1 MKRHTVTMIMS
12 KAFSA
17 SRGLS
22 WQEKK
27 GRKERDLC
35 RPPTRSFVQSPTTLL
50 VETYW
55 FSKSVSLNVECAC
68 AVETLRWKFLSPRLS
83 SRKPVLSCEARDWK
97 VTGCQGNASACVR
110 GNASTPGKGFFLCY
124 HFPLLC
130 EGPLPAEKNCL
141 NRTDKLP

>member
-35 RPPTRSFVQSPTTLL
+35 RHPKRSFVQSQTILL
-50 VETYW
+50 VETHW
-55 FSKSVSLNVECAC
+55 FSKSVSLNVECAY
-68 AVETLRWKFLSPRLS
+68 AVETLR
-83 SRKPVLSCEARDWK
+83 
-97 VTGCQGNASACVR
+97 
-110 GNASTPGKGFFLCY
+110 
-124 HFPLLC
+124 
-130 EGPLPAEKNCL
+130 
-141 NRTDKLP
+141 